1 MPKITNANVL
11 IISADGFEQSELEV
25 PRDKLKEAGAKV
37 TLATPDGNDVMGW
50 KGRDWGRK
58 APADAALEAVDP
70 DKFDALVI
78 PGGQINPDLLR
89 VNPKAVSMIQAFDKA
104 GKPIAAICHGPWLL
118 VEAGILNGRR
128 ATSYKSIRTDVVNAG
143 AEWQDKAVVVD
154 DGIIT
159 SRSPG
164 DLPAFVAK
172 IIEEIEEGRHDRSTR
187 KSQAGQAGQGLA

>member
-58 APADAALEAVDP
+58 APADAALETIDP